1 MKKYISIMVLI
12 IVLMI
17 TLMTPVMAETDYSTV
32 RAKVIESSGTEKV
45 ENEDTTQ
52 KVQKVDVRILEGDYK
67 TEEYEMEYIISENIN
82 EDNVENTELKQNDN
96 LIVKL
101 EETDGEVT
109 SVEFQEVIKTN
120 YYIYMLAAFIVLTLL
135 IGRKKAIKPIL
146 ILLILVGSVYFVF
159 INNIRADKNMIIVAL
174 ATELIVLISTAAI
187 LNGLSKKMITN
198 IVSSVLSIGISGV
211 LMGLMF
217 RIMKVSMDIIDFKI
231 NINEVIALGAMIACT
246 ELSLTIATIIASEL
260 EKQKQENQY
269 IKVKELIKI
278 GLNTGIESFT
288 NVIGIP
294 VIMYACGITTL
305 ITLLTENGINN
316 DYIAVTIAYV
326 FSILIGAVLTIPITS
341 VVYTLWNKNKM
352 FYKAKSDNIIEGQ
365 RSLKL

>member
-1 MKKYISIMVLI
+1 MKKYISILAIVLI
-12 IVLMI
+12 
-17 TLMTPVMAETDYSTV
+17 LMTILTNFSMAETDYSTV
-32 RAKVIESSGTEKV
+32 RAKVIKNFGTEEISNE
-45 ENEDTTQ
+45 ENIQ
-52 KVQKVDVRILEGDYK
+52 KVQKVDIRILEGDYK
-67 TEEYEMEYIISENIN
+67 TEEYEMEYVISEDIN
-82 EDNVENTELKQNDN
+82 QDNVENTQLKEEDK

-101 EETDGEVT
+101 EEKDGEVT
-109 SVEFQEVIKTN
+109 SIEFQEVVKSN
-120 YYIYMLAAFIVLTLL
+120 YYIYMLIAFIVLVLL

-146 ILLILVGSVYFVF
+146 ILIILVATVYFVF
-159 INNIRADKNMIIVAL
+159 INNIKLGKNMILVAL
-174 ATELIVLISTAAI
+174 ITELIVLISTAAI
-187 LNGLSKKMITN
+187 LNGISKKMIIN

-211 LMGLMF
+211 LMGIMF
-217 RIMKVSMDIIDFKI
+217 NIMKISMDIIDFKI

-260 EKQKQENQY
+260 ERQKQENQY
-269 IKVKELIKI
+269 IKVRELIKI
-278 GLNTGIESFT
+278 GFDTGITSFT
-288 NVIGIP
+288 NIIGIP

-341 VVYTLWNKNKM
+341 VVYALWNKNKV
-352 FYKAKSDNIIEGQ
+352 FYKTKSDNIIEGQ